1 MGFGQF
7 NVVLWEYNSILEIV
21 LVKREVD
28 LVQLNFQV
36 QVVLQCKEEEDCQMK
51 YFVQVLQ
58 VLLEKEKEKVNSFKE
73 QVVVVKVEVGY
84 NCCYFKVVFLELSEV
99 KKELQVK
106 EYLVQKLQV
115 EVDDFQIWEG
125 KYFQEIVQF

>member
-51 YFVQVLQ
+51 QFVQVLQ